1 MTETGPPPPINADAR
16 HRRAPRWAAGAAALL
31 GAIGTAQARLN
42 GELGARSGDGML
54 TALISNSSALLILG
68 TILVLSP
75 VGRHGFRRLYRSLR
89 LRSLPWWYLL
99 GGLPGAV
106 YALSQSI
113 ATVPLGIALFMVT
126 MVAGQVV
133 GGLVIDQ
140 VGITPGGRRPLTA
153 GRVVGAL
160 LALLAAGV
168 SVTAQIDM
176 DAPLW
181 LLWMPAL
188 AGAGQSWQ
196 QAVNGRVKET
206 ARSALTATAVSYFF
220 GTVALVAIV
229 LLDRTVTARAADFPA
244 EPWLYAG
251 GALGCLFIAGSAI
264 IVRFTGVLLL
274 GLSIVA
280 GQLLCAVALELLI
293 PAGDAGAASSAIAG
307 AALALVAVVVA
318 RVGGDKRPLAR
329 PAASIRDPN
338 IR

>member
-1 MTETGPPPPINADAR
+1 MTTRKEVGGRAYARRRGPS
-16 HRRAPRWAAGAAALL
+16 HWAAGAGAVL
-31 GAIGTAQARLN
+31 GAIGTLQARLN

-68 TILVLSP
+68 VILLLSP
-75 VGRHGFRRLYRSLR
+75 VGRRGFTELSGALRRGT
-89 LRSLPWWYLL
+89 LPWWYLL

-140 VGITPGGRRPLTA
+140 LGITPGGRRPLTA
-153 GRVVGAL
+153 GRVLGAV
-160 LALLAAGV
+160 LALVAAGV
-168 SVTAQIDM
+168 SVTAQINL

-196 QAVNGRVKET
+196 QAVNGRVKES
-206 ARSALTATAVSYFF
+206 ARSALTATTVSYLF
-220 GTVALVAIV
+220 GTVALVAV
-229 LLDRTVTARAADFPA
+229 ALVDRTVTARPVDFPS

-251 GALGCLFIAGSAI
+251 GALGCLFIAGAAV

-280 GQLLCAVALELLI
+280 GQLLCAVALELLV
-293 PAGDAGAASSAIAG
+293 PTGEPGDANSAVAG
-307 AALALVAVVVA
+307 AVLALVAVVVA
-318 RVGGDKRPLAR
+318 RIGGSSRSSGRSSRA
-329 PAASIRDPN
+329 
-338 IR
+338 

>member
-1 MTETGPPPPINADAR
+1 
-16 HRRAPRWAAGAAALL
+16 
-31 GAIGTAQARLN
+31 
-42 GELGARSGDGML
+42 ML
-54 TALISNSSALLILG
+54 TALISNSSASLILG
-68 TILVLSP
+68 AILLLSP
-75 VGRHGFRRLYRSLR
+75 AGRHGFRRLYRALR
-89 LRSLPWWYLL
+89 RRGLAWWYLL
-99 GGLPGAV
+99 GGVPGAV

-153 GRVVGAL
+153 GRVIGAL
-160 LALLAAGV
+160 LALVAAGV
-168 SVTAQIDM
+168 SVAAQLDL

-206 ARSALTATAVSYFF
+206 ARSALTATAVSYAV
-220 GTVALVAIV
+220 GTVALAAIV
-229 LLDRTVTARAADFPA
+229 LVDRTLSARAVDFPS

-264 IVRFTGVLLL
+264 LVRFTGVLLL

-293 PAGDAGAASSAIAG
+293 PTGDAGAARSAIAG

-318 RVGGDKRPLAR
+318 RLGGDTRTSA
-329 PAASIRDPN
+329 PAAAAIEDRSVR
-338 IR
+338 